1 MESTHA
7 GIQQKIFIEWHYIF
21 EKLHLNLKVVK
32 GKEYIKEVER
42 TEYIKEV
49 EWKEYIKEVEW
60 KEYIKEV
67 EGTE

>member
-7 GIQQKIFIEWHYIF
+7 GIQQKIFIEYITYLK
-21 EKLHLNLKVVK
+21 KLHLNLKVVK
-32 GKEYIKEVER
+32 EKEYIKEVER